1 MSAAR
6 EMNKRRRNR
15 RKDSGA
21 RRLRPVD
28 NFASLPDDAFVRLPT
43 VLAVYP
49 VGRSTWWAGV
59 KAGRYPAP
67 VKLGPNTAAWRADQ
81 IRQLLQH
88 QA

>member
-1 MSAAR
+1 
-6 EMNKRRRNR
+6 MNKRSGNR
-15 RKDSGA
+15 RKNAGA
-21 RRLRPVD
+21 RCLRPVD

-67 VKLGPNTAAWRADQ
+67 VKLGPNTSAWRAGQ
-81 IRQLLQH
+81 IRQLLQP
-88 QA
+88 QAQE